1 MTLFLYKLL
10 LKNRGMMSKRGY
22 MSSKKSFSVFPMG
35 QRDYDLSPWDARR
48 TALLWKVQSGPADRL
63 AFGR

>member
-22 MSSKKSFSVFPMG
+22 MSSKKSFSVFSLG
-35 QRDYDLSPWDARR
+35 QRDYDLRPWGARR
-48 TALLWKVQSGPADRL
+48 AALLLKVELGRANRL